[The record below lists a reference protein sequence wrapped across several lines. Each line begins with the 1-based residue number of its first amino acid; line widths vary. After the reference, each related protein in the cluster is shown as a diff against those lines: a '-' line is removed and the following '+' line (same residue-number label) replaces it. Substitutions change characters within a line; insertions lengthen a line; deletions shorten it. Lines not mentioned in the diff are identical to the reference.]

1 MSEGKGMREIARNS
15 AAQNNGL
22 HQTKGAEER
31 PRHLVGGRS
40 LRAPFAGEAGCST
53 LDEATD
59 WPQGNGLQSA
69 GRSQPAMN
77 QQIPS
82 TGGSPQQMVGVAA

>member
-1 MSEGKGMREIARNS
+1 MREIARNS

-22 HQTKGAEER
+22 HQTGRGGVALASRRGPVVEAR
-31 PRHLVGGRS
+31 P
-40 LRAPFAGEAGCST
+40 AGEAGCST
-53 LDEATD
+53 LDAATD

-69 GRSQPAMN
+69 GRSEPAMN

-82 TGGSPQQMVGVAA
+82 TGGSPQQIVGVAA